1 MIEVTPPGGGL
12 AFKAR
17 EIEEL
22 VDVVFFRRLG
32 IVFARAA
39 RVLRLTPT
47 HVTYAAMVAG
57 VAGGALIASERYALA
72 GVALLI
78 LHGVLDS
85 SDGQLARLTGRST
98 DFGRMLDGMS
108 GYVTHIAMYFGII
121 ASALLR
127 GYGVELVAVAVIAGF
142 CTAVHAQMYDYHR
155 TTYTAYAI
163 HGEALP
169 SAVGKPHGGILG
181 IYETMQ
187 RLIAGRHPDVERRL
201 AERADHGRISEHD
214 RDRYRACF
222 YRPVRGW
229 NLMGDNVRRLS
240 IALAAWFQRPEW
252 FIAAELVPLNLA
264 FVVLWWVQRRADTRF
279 LRAA

>member
-1 MIEVTPPGGGL
+1 
-12 AFKAR
+12 
-17 EIEEL
+17 
-22 VDVVFFRRLG
+22 
-32 IVFARAA
+32 
-39 RVLRLTPT
+39 
-47 HVTYAAMVAG
+47 
-57 VAGGALIASERYALA
+57 
-72 GVALLI
+72 
-78 LHGVLDS
+78 
-85 SDGQLARLTGRST
+85 
-98 DFGRMLDGMS
+98 
-108 GYVTHIAMYFGII
+108 
-121 ASALLR
+121 
-127 GYGVELVAVAVIAGF
+127 
-142 CTAVHAQMYDYHR
+142 MYDYHR

-181 IYETMQ
+181 MYETMQ
-187 RLIAGRHPDVERRL
+187 RLIAGRHPEVERQL
-201 AERADHGRISEHD
+201 AARAHHGWISEHD

-252 FIAAELVPLNLA
+252 FIAAELVPLNVA